1 MIFSSAYQSTNTR
14 RPHPGNNSLMA
25 DTADG
30 TANGKSK
37 HKQYLSMLINGE
49 RKISW
54 PLAEKLADLFPGK
67 SIRDWKNSGPEE
79 LKRAFGQLEGEKVA

>member
-1 MIFSSAYQSTNTR
+1 M
-14 RPHPGNNSLMA
+14 
-25 DTADG
+25 
-30 TANGKSK
+30 KSRK
-37 HKQYLSMLINGE
+37 QISQQLGMTEQYLSMLINGE